1 MRGELRAEE
10 TFASIRAEPATS
22 PAPVQPFFLK
32 HARLVASGAVRP
44 KSLDLKLEHH
54 STHRLFCLVAH
65 FNGKFNSSCFDD
77 QIFREI
83 KQRLSCG
90 FRGSLI
96 VWTLDPFVILGNS
109 VATPDIRSNNG
120 PYFVAPNQ

>member
-54 STHRLFCLVAH
+54 STHRLFCLVAQ
-65 FNGKFNSSCFDD
+65 FNVQLQLFRRPDLSRD
-77 QIFREI
+77 Q
-83 KQRLSCG
+83 
-90 FRGSLI
+90 
-96 VWTLDPFVILGNS
+96 
-109 VATPDIRSNNG
+109 ATP
-120 PYFVAPNQ
+120 